1 MIEKN
6 TKEEKFTKV
15 AISIIRALNISTTHL
30 NHSFVARD
38 SSISRAW
45 IYKYIGQSKEEL
57 LKFGVDFFAKM
68 LGDIK
73 GPITIAKNKDEF
85 KEHIL
90 AATWEI
96 IEKFSSYP
104 DVTLLYFKHCGQN
117 TVIGK
122 LIEDY
127 EAEFINQLSTTL
139 VKLFNRGPKDS
150 KLVAELIMS
159 LRMGIVHRYT
169 MKELSKQF
177 TIKDIN
183 HELNNIFTFMKK
195 A

>member
-15 AISIIRALNISTTHL
+15 AISIIRALNISVAHL

-38 SSISRAW
+38 SDISRAW

-57 LKFGVDFFAKM
+57 LKFGVEFFGKM

-73 GPITIAKNKDEF
+73 GPITVAKTKDEF

-96 IEKFSSYP
+96 IEKFSLYP
-104 DVTLLYFKHCGQN
+104 DLTLLYFKHCGQS

-127 EAEFINQLSTTL
+127 EAEFIDQLRTTL
-139 VKLFNRGPKDS
+139 IKLFNRGPQDA

-177 TIKDIN
+177 TIDDIN
-183 HELNNIFTFMKK
+183 HELNNIFTFMKR